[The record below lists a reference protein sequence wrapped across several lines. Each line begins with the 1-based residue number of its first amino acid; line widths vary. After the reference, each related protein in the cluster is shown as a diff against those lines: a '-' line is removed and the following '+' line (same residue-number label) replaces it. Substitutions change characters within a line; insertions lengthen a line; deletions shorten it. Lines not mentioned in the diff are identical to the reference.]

1 MATNM
6 RKLLIILP
14 VIFLIGCS
22 LTHNNNIRSTP
33 TKELSTISSSKA
45 ETLLLYA
52 EDYKSRTKADFSK
65 AGLRLVLLSL
75 QNTSS
80 SNTYQ
85 INSHDI
91 HGTGD
96 LKNVKEQIG
105 YDEAIELM
113 DDSDQFIETAKDVEV
128 VRTIR
133 NVAGGAIIG
142 GAFGGAYFGYD
153 LTSLVVASVTGAV
166 IGGSY
171 ELIKGITGKESYY
184 EEKAKGIIAGEI
196 DSGKL
201 TGTITIPPDNKISG
215 ILLFPNDVSILTTK
229 IKETIYYIDIH

>member
-1 MATNM
+1 M

-22 LTHNNNIRSTP
+22 LTHNNNIRSIA
-33 TKELSTISSSKA
+33 TKELSTLSKVAKA
-45 ETLLLYA
+45 EALLLYA

-65 AGLRLVLLSL
+65 AGLRVVLLTL

-91 HGTGD
+91 HGIGD
-96 LKNVKEQIG
+96 IKNIKKQID
-105 YDEAIELM
+105 YYEAIESM
-113 DDSDQFIETAKDVEV
+113 NSSAQFIKTAKDVEV

-142 GAFGGAYFGYD
+142 GSIGGLYFGYD
-153 LTSLVVASVTGAV
+153 LTSLMVASATGAF

-171 ELIKGITGKESYY
+171 ELVRGISGKESYY
-184 EEKAKGIIAGEI
+184 EDKAKGIIAGEI

-201 TGTITIPPDNKISG
+201 TGTITISPDSKISG
-215 ILLFPNDVSILTTK
+215 ILLFPKDVRILTIN
-229 IKETIYYIDIH
+229 IKGTTFHVDVH

>member
-1 MATNM
+1 M

-22 LTHNNNIRSTP
+22 LTHNNNIRSIA
-33 TKELSTISSSKA
+33 TKELSTLSKVAKA
-45 ETLLLYA
+45 EALLLYA

-65 AGLRLVLLSL
+65 AGLRVVLLTL

-91 HGTGD
+91 HGIGD
-96 LKNVKEQIG
+96 IKNIKKQID
-105 YDEAIELM
+105 YYEAIESM
-113 DDSDQFIETAKDVEV
+113 NSSAQFIKTAKDVEV

-142 GAFGGAYFGYD
+142 GSFGGLYFGYD
-153 LTSLVVASVTGAV
+153 LTSLMVASATGAFV
-166 IGGSY
+166 GGSY
-171 ELIKGITGKESYY
+171 ELVRGISGKESYY
-184 EEKAKGIIAGEI
+184 EDKAKGIIAGEI

-201 TGTITIPPDNKISG
+201 TGIINVTPESKISG
-215 ILLFPNDVSILTTK
+215 ILLFPKDVRILTIN
-229 IKETIYYIDIH
+229 IKGTTFHVDVH